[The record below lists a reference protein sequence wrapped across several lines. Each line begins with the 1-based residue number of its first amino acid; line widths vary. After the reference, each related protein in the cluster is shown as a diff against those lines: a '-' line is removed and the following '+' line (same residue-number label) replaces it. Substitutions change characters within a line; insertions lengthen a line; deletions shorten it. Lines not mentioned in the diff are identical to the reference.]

1 MQLEQKNRESSEPYY
16 DLIDDF
22 DLILSSFQSQYG
34 LRLSKELE
42 TMKWSEFVAMLSG
55 LGPETPL
62 GRIVSIR
69 AEDDKEVLKHFSKEQ
84 LKIRS
89 DYRNKMAKAMPKA
102 RTEDF
107 LEQMKQALID
117 MAGGVNN

>member
-1 MQLEQKNRESSEPYY
+1 MEQKNRESSEPYY

-55 LGPETPL
+55 LGPKTPL

-102 RTEDF
+102 KTEDF